1 MEGLD
6 EGMRRRVYELGF
18 PAQLVPD
25 SKARIA
31 SNVVGRND
39 GNTNNNF
46 LLKWFTHTP
55 TKLAAL
61 KHLPSMRSISVGS
74 QQKLRSCTCAKNGW
88 NTEIVIVIIIVLVIL
103 VISRVITVIVVIIKG
118 VRTIMNVKPWLST
131 PHPPKFRRLLLPK
144 ALDLA
149 ELLLMPGGL

>member
-1 MEGLD
+1 M
-6 EGMRRRVYELGF
+6 YELGF

-31 SNVVGRND
+31 SHVVGRND

-46 LLKWFTHTP
+46 LLRWFTHTP
-55 TKLAAL
+55 TKLAAAF

-88 NTEIVIVIIIVLVIL
+88 NTEIVIVIIVVLVIL
-103 VISRVITVIVVIIKG
+103 VIVRVITVIVVIIK
-118 VRTIMNVKPWLST
+118 VIRTIMNVKPWLSS
-131 PHPPKFRRLLLPK
+131 PHPPKFSRLLLPK